1 MSDITPLIPRKPVP
15 ALRLSLAGGSSFD
28 IASEK
33 PENFTLLVFYR
44 GLHCPI
50 CKTQL
55 RELEGKLGEFEKR
68 GVNVVAIS
76 SDDGDRGERTG
87 SDWGLERL
95 RIAYGLDP
103 ETARRWW
110 LYISRGKG
118 PTSAGMDEPALF
130 SEPALYLVRA
140 DGTLYFGSVQT
151 MPFARPHLG
160 DIIGALDFVMAKGY
174 PARGE
179 VESLTPTA
187 K

>member
-1 MSDITPLIPRKPVP
+1 MPDMIPLIPRKPVP
-15 ALRLSLAGGSSFD
+15 PLALSLAGGGSFD
-28 IASEK
+28 MASEK

-50 CKTQL
+50 CKMQL
-55 RELEGKLGEFEKR
+55 RELEAKLGEFEKR
-68 GVNVVAIS
+68 GVGVVAIS
-76 SDDGDRGERTG
+76 SDDEDRGERTRG
-87 SDWGLERL
+87 DWGLERL
-95 RIAYGLDP
+95 RIAYGLDL
-103 ETARRWW
+103 ETARRWG

-118 PTSAGMDEPALF
+118 PTSAGMDEPTLF

-160 DIIGALDFVMAKGY
+160 DILGALDFVIAKNY

-179 VESLTPTA
+179 VDDLSQAAE
-187 K
+187 

>member
-1 MSDITPLIPRKPVP
+1 MSDLTPIIPRQPVP
-15 ALRLSLAGGSSFD
+15 ALKLSLAGGGSFD
-28 IASEK
+28 IFSEK

-55 RELEGKLGEFEKR
+55 RELEAKLGEFEKR
-68 GVNVVAIS
+68 GVSVLAIS
-76 SDDGDRGERTG
+76 SDDAERAERTG
-87 SDWGLERL
+87 RDWGLERL
-95 RIAYGLDP
+95 RIAYGFDL
-103 ETARRWW
+103 ETARRWG

-118 PTSAGMDEPALF
+118 PTSAGMDEPAFF

-151 MPFARPHLG
+151 MPFARPQLG
-160 DIIGALDFVMAKGY
+160 DILGALDFVIARDY

-179 VESLTPTA
+179 VDDLAQATR
-187 K
+187 